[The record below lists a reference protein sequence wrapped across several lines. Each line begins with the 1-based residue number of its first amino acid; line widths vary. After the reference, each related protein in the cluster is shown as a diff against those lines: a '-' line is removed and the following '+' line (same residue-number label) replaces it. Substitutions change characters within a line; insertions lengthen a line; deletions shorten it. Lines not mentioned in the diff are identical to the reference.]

1 MPLTPEEIEG
11 WTFKV
16 VDQGFDPDEVMALLR
31 AVASDYRNLLDLAM
45 AVVEAESAAESDAD
59 PDVGVVVRSRAERR
73 QLKRARDE
81 AARVVAEARLDAA
94 ELMQESFARID
105 RVLAL
110 EAGMREQ
117 LRMAKEGIEALEAKL
132 QWPDWLLR
140 PGTHQEPQEDGPND
154 AANPLDE

>member
-1 MPLTPEEIEG
+1 MPFTPEEIEG
-11 WTFKV
+11 WAFKV

-31 AVASDYRNLLDLAM
+31 AVASDYRNLLDLVM
-45 AVVEAESAAESDAD
+45 TVVEAERASEGDGD
-59 PDVGVVVRSRAERR
+59 PDAGVLVRSRAERR

-81 AARVVAEARLDAA
+81 AARVIAEARLDAA
-94 ELMQESFARID
+94 ELMGESFARID

-117 LRMAKEGIEALEAKL
+117 LRMAKKRIEELEAEL
-132 QWPDWLLR
+132 QWPDWLL
-140 PGTHQEPQEDGPND
+140 HSEAQQEPQEDEPA